1 MTRQVFEVAPVT
13 TQLAQHLA
21 DNSQQS
27 FRQSWQHLCGM
38 LPASI
43 SSPLVST
50 PHDLVPDEATMA
62 SVEQHFMSR
71 YTVPMDN
78 THCSSALL
86 KLRQIRM
93 VTWNV
98 RGLQSSMPGVLHILD
113 RMQPLALIL
122 TETHLKAKDASQQ
135 SMRNMHPDYNIFSTC
150 HSEVNPLDM
159 LHTGSRAILQQRN
172 RAGVLVAVHKA
183 FVKYQYCSKHAVPK
197 QLQGFMTH
205 ISCTALILIPYTLLE
220 HTVLP
225 FRALTGRWCSKA
237 YLTTSKRS
245 QITWIVQAQS
255 WSWQG
260 S

>member
-27 FRQSWQHLCGM
+27 FRQSWQHICGM

-50 PHDLVPDEATMA
+50 PHDIVPTMA
-62 SVEQHFMSR
+62 SVEQRFMSQ

-98 RGLQSSMPGVLHILD
+98 RGLQSSMPGVLHILNK
-113 RMQPLALIL
+113 MQPLALIL

-135 SMRNMHPDYNIFSTC
+135 SMRNMHPDYDIFSTC
-150 HSEVNPLDM
+150 HPEDNPLDM

-172 RAGVLVAVHKA
+172 MAGVLVAIHKA
-183 FVKYQYCSKHAVPK
+183 FVKDQYCSNPPLPK
-197 QLQGFMTH
+197 QLQEFMTNISLRSPHSHTLH
-205 ISCTALILIPYTLLE
+205 IVGAILSS
-220 HTVLP
+220 H
-225 FRALTGRWCSKA
+225 
-237 YLTTSKRS
+237 
-245 QITWIVQAQS
+245 VQPWLA
-255 WSWQG
+255 G
-260 S
+260 GAARHI